1 MRKLILQ
8 FDGNASTRN
17 HWSAKRALSRFWW
30 TSDLVQANG
39 LAFIIVPDEGV
50 DMGTQLNDSVEGD
63 PGRRLVCQDGEPNQD
78 AVHASL
84 NHDSAFRI
92 GNLSG
97 NVHRSRNALNADT
110 IREMHATFRRGGRKA
125 IETAMRNQPAVRFS

>member
-1 MRKLILQ
+1 
-8 FDGNASTRN
+8 
-17 HWSAKRALSRFWW
+17 
-30 TSDLVQANG
+30 
-39 LAFIIVPDEGV
+39 
-50 DMGTQLNDSVEGD
+50 
-63 PGRRLVCQDGEPNQD
+63 
-78 AVHASL
+78 L

-110 IREMHATFRRGGRKA
+110 IREMHAAFRRGGRKA

>member
-1 MRKLILQ
+1 M
-8 FDGNASTRN
+8 
-17 HWSAKRALSRFWW
+17 
-30 TSDLVQANG
+30 DLG
-39 LAFIIVPDEGV
+39 FGPGERLGAFIIVPDEGV

-125 IETAMRNQPAVRFS
+125 IETAMRNQPAVRFLEQSISMEKSPARPPEDRPRD